1 MPISDN
7 SPIKIVNETPDHT
20 PTFINE
26 EKLSSRQIGARNS
39 ERISDQRQDCMI
51 TDLSKESINNE
62 SPPIPVNFARP
73 INDRSNIFNKK
84 QINSVKNLLSE
95 RNGNRLPYDQY
106 NQPGTE
112 QSRNQTQSESNND
125 MT

>member
-1 MPISDN
+1 M
-7 SPIKIVNETPDHT
+7 
-20 PTFINE
+20 
-26 EKLSSRQIGARNS
+26 GARNS

-51 TDLSKESINNE
+51 TDLSKESCNNG

-95 RNGNRLPYDQY
+95 RNGHRIPYDQH
-106 NQPGTE
+106 NAPGTE
-112 QSRNQTQSESNND
+112 QSRN
-125 MT
+125 